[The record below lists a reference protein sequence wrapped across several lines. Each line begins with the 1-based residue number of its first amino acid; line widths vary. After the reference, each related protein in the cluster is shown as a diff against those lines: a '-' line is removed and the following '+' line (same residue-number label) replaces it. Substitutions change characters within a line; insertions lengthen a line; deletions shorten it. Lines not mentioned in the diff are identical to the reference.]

1 MDIFRDE
8 ILSDLLFAPEYLPD
22 VLQWL
27 KKQPTENGHISVE
40 SVGKILDILSYPCWK
55 KFFQAY
61 TRPCELSD
69 EDLVAAEYKLL
80 TETGL
85 ARIESVKILGE
96 MRKSYNLFMTETAKQ
111 IISVQD
117 PYQVDREKRR
127 RSLIHL
133 IAVAAVNVY
142 GVIEKDLFINLF
154 NHYSESPARTE
165 CSSELAS
172 FDPLSPDELESALSP
187 YTELHVDVLL
197 AGNHLMNRL
206 IGGPEDIPLF
216 LSNVSSDKYYPFA
229 MEPLLKYANPEYFEM
244 TPEIAN
250 FLWQIEE
257 NFPDITDGEKHLLQ
271 LLFSPSYLSDWS
283 QMIEVELCPM
293 LKPLSE
299 ETQREIAEAFVRA
312 KRSARCW
319 KLRGYSE
326 EETSLGGEMI
336 EEDVRKFLSVLEE
349 C

>member
-1 MDIFRDE
+1 MVEKAANGEWAYKCRECREDIRYSQLPLLEE
-8 ILSDLLFAPEYLPD
+8 I
-22 VLQWL
+22 
-27 KKQPTENGHISVE
+27 
-40 SVGKILDILSYPCWK
+40 
-55 KFFQAY
+55 FQAY

-206 IGGPEDIPLF
+206 IGGPEDIPY
-216 LSNVSSDKYYPFA
+216 SS
-229 MEPLLKYANPEYFEM
+229 
-244 TPEIAN
+244 
-250 FLWQIEE
+250 
-257 NFPDITDGEKHLLQ
+257 
-271 LLFSPSYLSDWS
+271 
-283 QMIEVELCPM
+283 
-293 LKPLSE
+293 
-299 ETQREIAEAFVRA
+299 R
-312 KRSARCW
+312 
-319 KLRGYSE
+319 
-326 EETSLGGEMI
+326 TSLRTNI
-336 EEDVRKFLSVLEE
+336 IPLPWNPF
-349 C
+349 

>member
-111 IISVQD
+111 
-117 PYQVDREKRR
+117 
-127 RSLIHL
+127 
-133 IAVAAVNVY
+133 
-142 GVIEKDLFINLF
+142 
-154 NHYSESPARTE
+154 
-165 CSSELAS
+165 
-172 FDPLSPDELESALSP
+172 
-187 YTELHVDVLL
+187 
-197 AGNHLMNRL
+197 
-206 IGGPEDIPLF
+206 
-216 LSNVSSDKYYPFA
+216 
-229 MEPLLKYANPEYFEM
+229 
-244 TPEIAN
+244 
-250 FLWQIEE
+250 
-257 NFPDITDGEKHLLQ
+257 
-271 LLFSPSYLSDWS
+271 
-283 QMIEVELCPM
+283 
-293 LKPLSE
+293 
-299 ETQREIAEAFVRA
+299 
-312 KRSARCW
+312 
-319 KLRGYSE
+319 
-326 EETSLGGEMI
+326 
-336 EEDVRKFLSVLEE
+336 
-349 C
+349 

>member
-1 MDIFRDE
+1 MNIFRDE

-40 SVGKILDILSYPCWK
+40 SAGKILDVLSYPCWK
-55 KFFQAY
+55 KFFHAY
-61 TRPCELSD
+61 TRPYELSD

-85 ARIESVKILGE
+85 ARIESVKMLGE
-96 MRKSYNLFMTETAKQ
+96 KRKSYNLFMTETAKQ

-117 PYQVDREKRR
+117 PYRVDQEKRR

-154 NHYSESPARTE
+154 NQYSEGPARIE
-165 CSSELAS
+165 CSGKLAP
-172 FDPLSPDELESALSP
+172 FDPLTPDELESALAP

-197 AGNHLMNRL
+197 AEDYLMNRL
-206 IGGPEDIPLF
+206 IGGPEDILQF

-229 MEPLLKYANPEYFEM
+229 METLLKYANPEYFEM

-257 NFPDITDGEKHLLQ
+257 SSPDITDGEKHLIQ

-293 LKPLSE
+293 LKPLPE

-319 KLRGYSE
+319 RLRGCSE
-326 EETSLGGEMI
+326 DEVCLEGETF
-336 EEDVRKFLSVLEE
+336 EEDVSFFLRVLEE

>member
-1 MDIFRDE
+1 MNIFRDE

-40 SVGKILDILSYPCWK
+40 SAGKILDVLSYPCWK
-55 KFFQAY
+55 KFFHAY
-61 TRPCELSD
+61 TRPYELSD

-85 ARIESVKILGE
+85 ARIESVKMLGE
-96 MRKSYNLFMTETAKQ
+96 KRKSYNLFMTETAKQ

-117 PYQVDREKRR
+117 PYRVDQEKRR

-154 NHYSESPARTE
+154 NQYSEGPARIE
-165 CSSELAS
+165 CSGKLAP
-172 FDPLSPDELESALSP
+172 FDPLTPDELESALAP

-197 AGNHLMNRL
+197 AEDYLMNRL
-206 IGGPEDIPLF
+206 IGGPEDILQF

-229 MEPLLKYANPEYFEM
+229 METLLKYANPEYFEM

-257 NFPDITDGEKHLLQ
+257 SSPDITDGEKHLIQ

-293 LKPLSE
+293 LKPLPE

-319 KLRGYSE
+319 RLRGCSE
-326 EETSLGGEMI
+326 DEVCLEGETF
-336 EEDVRKFLSVLEE
+336 EEDVSFF
-349 C
+349 

>member
-85 ARIESVKILGE
+85 VRIESVKILGE

-142 GVIEKDLFINLF
+142 GCRRTSWNLRCL
-154 NHYSESPARTE
+154 P
-165 CSSELAS
+165 
-172 FDPLSPDELESALSP
+172 
-187 YTELHVDVLL
+187 
-197 AGNHLMNRL
+197 
-206 IGGPEDIPLF
+206 IQ
-216 LSNVSSDKYYPFA
+216 
-229 MEPLLKYANPEYFEM
+229 
-244 TPEIAN
+244 N
-250 FLWQIEE
+250 FMWM
-257 NFPDITDGEKHLLQ
+257 F
-271 LLFSPSYLSDWS
+271 FW
-283 QMIEVELCPM
+283 
-293 LKPLSE
+293 
-299 ETQREIAEAFVRA
+299 
-312 KRSARCW
+312 
-319 KLRGYSE
+319 RG
-326 EETSLGGEMI
+326 TI
-336 EEDVRKFLSVLEE
+336 
-349 C
+349 